1 VEIVDAQIHVWEERP
16 SYPWTPRHRKVGVD
30 AMPFQ
35 WALAA
40 MRAVGVDAAVLHTA
54 EDYHEVLPSGLLRHY
69 DDYSWDAIAAHPDR
83 FTAIAH
89 LDHRLPDIDERV
101 QAIRARPGMV
111 ALRVVVREAD
121 VPALREGAYR
131 RVFASAERHGLP
143 VFVYLSGSLPDA
155 IPLARDHP
163 DLQLIIDHFGLLQPP
178 LRVADSPPWKRLP
191 DLLALAAYPN
201 IAVKFSGAPAL
212 SIEAFPHRDLWPH
225 LHQVI
230 EAFGTARLM
239 WGSDFTRCAPNH
251 SYADALFYILHTD
264 EIGGPEKEA
273 ILGLTARRLLRWPG
287 PVSS

>member
-16 SYPWTPRHRKVGVD
+16 SYPWTPRHRKVGAD

-69 DDYSWDAIAAHPDR
+69 DNYSHDAIAAHPDR
-83 FTAIAH
+83 FTAI
-89 LDHRLPDIDERV
+89 V

-111 ALRVVVREAD
+111 ALRVVIREGD

-131 RVFASAERHGLP
+131 SVFAAAERHSLP
-143 VFVYLSGSLPDA
+143 VFVYVSGSLPDA
-155 IPLARDHP
+155 VPVARDHP
-163 DLQLIIDHFGLLQPP
+163 DLQIIIDHFGLLQPP

-191 DLLALAAYPN
+191 DLLALATYPN
-201 IAVKFSGAPAL
+201 VAVKFSGAPAL
-212 SIEAFPHRDLWPH
+212 SLEAFPHRDVWPH
-225 LHQVI
+225 LHQVMR
-230 EAFGTARLM
+230 AFGTDRLM
-239 WGSDFTRCAPNH
+239 WGSDFTRCAPHH
-251 SYADALFYILHTD
+251 SYADALFYLLHTE
-264 EIGGPEKEA
+264 EISAAEKEA
-273 ILGLTARRLLRWPG
+273 ILGRTARRLLRWPA